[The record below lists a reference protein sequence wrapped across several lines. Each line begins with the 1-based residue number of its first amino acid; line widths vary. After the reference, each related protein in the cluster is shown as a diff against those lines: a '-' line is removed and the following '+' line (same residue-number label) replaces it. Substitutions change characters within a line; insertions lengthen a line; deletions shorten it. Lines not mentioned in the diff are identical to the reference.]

1 MLFDR
6 LFRVQ
11 ASGVRTQ
18 RKHTSEQHVNETF
31 NGKAL
36 KHANNVLLWLRISV
50 VSRESNSTAELT
62 LMWMYVVL
70 CSLLIRRR
78 QNCNRQ
84 NVRCSTILRYFSKS
98 RSWRHFYSPRSKIV
112 ISHTKKVQKS
122 MKDIAKSPSAISGS
136 TLTLWSYENI
146 LYTKKTKIT
155 TLFNNLSPLRL
166 LWVSVVPFWRVF
178 AGRKLRTLFCQAH
191 HTDTADTLQ
200 NGTMNCWITWLMTK
214 CSFWGG
220 VTL

>member
-1 MLFDR
+1 MH
-6 LFRVQ
+6 

-18 RKHTSEQHVNETF
+18 RMRTSEQHANETF
-31 NGKAL
+31 NGQAL
-36 KHANNVLLWLRISV
+36 KHANNVLLWLLISV
-50 VSRESNSTAELT
+50 VSRESNSTAVLT
-62 LMWMYVVL
+62 LMCMYVVL

-112 ISHTKKVQKS
+112 ISHTPTVKVQKS
-122 MKDIAKSPSAISGS
+122 MKDIAKSPSTISGS
-136 TLTLWSYENI
+136 TVTLWSYENI
-146 LYTKKTKIT
+146 LYTKKTKIR
-155 TLFNNLSPLRL
+155 TLFNNLSPPSQRSAILESIRWTQTTYAVL
-166 LWVSVVPFWRVF
+166 
-178 AGRKLRTLFCQAH
+178 CQVH

-200 NGTMNCWITWLMTK
+200 NGTMNCWIKWLMTK
-214 CSFWGG
+214 FSFWGG

>member
-1 MLFDR
+1 MENITSFSYQTLFDG
-6 LFRVQ
+6 LFRVH

-62 LMWMYVVL
+62 LMCMYVVL

-112 ISHTKKVQKS
+112 ISHTPTVKVQKS
-122 MKDIAKSPSAISGS
+122 MKDIGKSLSAISGS

-166 LWVSVVPFWRVF
+166 LRVSVVPFWRVF
-178 AGRKLRTLFCQAH
+178 AGRKLRTLFCVRRTTRIQRILSKMA
-191 HTDTADTLQ
+191 L
-200 NGTMNCWITWLMTK
+200 WI
-214 CSFWGG
+214 
-220 VTL
+220 VE